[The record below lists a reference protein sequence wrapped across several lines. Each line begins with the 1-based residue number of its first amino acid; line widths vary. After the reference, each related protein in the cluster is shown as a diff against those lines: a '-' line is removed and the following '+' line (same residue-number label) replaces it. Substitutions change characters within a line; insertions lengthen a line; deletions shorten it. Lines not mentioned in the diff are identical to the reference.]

1 MRMVTT
7 VRVESDDGQVKEES
21 VNQIAVDT
29 SVEGIDQDAAKEDF
43 VAQARQLLGS
53 IGDTHIP
60 AMYATVLRRLQTPA
74 LPDGGTPPAESP
86 AMAQVRGR
94 LQQLRDRKATEAGQG
109 DDPETPE
116 TPEQPDEPQTATDE
130 LREQV

>member
-21 VNQIAVDT
+21 VNQVAVDT

-60 AMYATVLRRLQTPA
+60 AMYATVLRRMQTPA
-74 LPDGGTPPAESP
+74 LPDGGTPPPAESP
-86 AMAQVRGR
+86 AMAQVKGR
-94 LQQLRDRKATEAGQG
+94 LQQLRDRKAAAGEAAE
-109 DDPETPE
+109 P
-116 TPEQPDEPQTATDE
+116 PEQPAEPQTATDE

>member
-7 VRVESDDGQVKEES
+7 VRVESDDGQVFEQS
-21 VNQIAVDT
+21 VNQVAVDT

-86 AMAQVRGR
+86 AMTQVKGR
-94 LQQLRDRKATEAGQG
+94 LQQLRDRKAAAGEAAE
-109 DDPETPE
+109 P
-116 TPEQPDEPQTATDE
+116 PEQPAEPQTATDE
-130 LREQV
+130 LKEQV

>member
-21 VNQIAVDT
+21 VNQVAVDT
-29 SVEGIDQDAAKEDF
+29 SVEGLDQDAAKEDF

-86 AMAQVRGR
+86 AMAKVKGR
-94 LQQLRDRKATEAGQG
+94 LKQLRDRKAAAGEAA
-109 DDPETPE
+109 DP
-116 TPEQPDEPQTATDE
+116 PEQQAEPQAAADEPGEEA
-130 LREQV
+130 